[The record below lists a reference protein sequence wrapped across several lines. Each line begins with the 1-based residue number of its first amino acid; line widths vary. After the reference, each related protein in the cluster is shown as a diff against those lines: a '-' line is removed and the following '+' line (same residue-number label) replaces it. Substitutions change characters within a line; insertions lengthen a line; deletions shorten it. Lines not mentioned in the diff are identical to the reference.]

1 MAGSDIA
8 LSCLW
13 RSQSFFCVGRSAVSS
28 IMRETYNEIW
38 STQFYVSET
47 RFEEEWNLPHCIG
60 ANDGKHVAIECP
72 PNEGSGFFNY
82 KKFNSILLPAVC
94 DAQYCFTFVEIGP
107 H

>member
-1 MAGSDIA
+1 MKYGA
-8 LSCLW
+8 LSSMYLKPLSNGEDW
-13 RSQSFFCVGRSAVSS
+13 LKIARG
-28 IMRETYNEIW
+28 
-38 STQFYVSET
+38 
-47 RFEEEWNLPHCIG
+47 FEEEWNLPHCIG